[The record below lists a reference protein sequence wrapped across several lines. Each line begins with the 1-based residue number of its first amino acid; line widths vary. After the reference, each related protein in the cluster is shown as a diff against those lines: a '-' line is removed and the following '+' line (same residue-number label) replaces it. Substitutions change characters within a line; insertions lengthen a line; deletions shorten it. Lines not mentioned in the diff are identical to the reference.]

1 MPGVKKART
10 RKKSARRSTTHK
22 VAKVGSASRNST
34 RAASAV
40 APKRRGRP
48 PGSKNAAAKNKM
60 ATASVKKKRAPRGS
74 LLKRLLEKERRIKQR
89 WRVAAGNAKRAML
102 EMLKT
107 HKMAEKRAATA
118 ARLAE
123 AREQAVQKFAEQWDR
138 KHLVKQAKELAGA
151 AVPKRRRKRRA
162 S

>member
-22 VAKVGSASRNST
+22 VAKVSSASRNST

-48 PGSKNAAAKNKM
+48 PSRKNPAAKTKM
-60 ATASVKKKRAPRGS
+60 DAVKKKRAPRGS
-74 LLKRLLEKERRIKQR
+74 LLKKLLEKERRIKQR
-89 WRVAAGNAKRAML
+89 WRVAAGKAKRAML

-107 HKMAEKRAATA
+107 HKLAEKRAAAA

-123 AREQAVQKFAEQWDR
+123 ARERAVQKFAEQWDR
-138 KHLVKQAKELAGA
+138 KHLVKQAKEHTGA
-151 AVPKRRRKRRA
+151 TVPKRRRKRRA